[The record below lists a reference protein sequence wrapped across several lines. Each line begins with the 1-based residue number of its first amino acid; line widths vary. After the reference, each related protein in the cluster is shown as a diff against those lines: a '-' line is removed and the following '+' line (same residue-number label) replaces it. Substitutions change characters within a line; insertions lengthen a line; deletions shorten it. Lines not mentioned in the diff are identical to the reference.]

1 MCDDAV
7 IIRALAVLSARFRQR
22 DVFASPDSVKDFLR
36 LQGSIAE
43 GQTSANRSLTRRVER
58 GGIDLVVYF
67 SY

>member
-1 MCDDAV
+1 
-7 IIRALAVLSARFRQR
+7 LFLRFRQLFGTR
-22 DVFASPDSVKDFLR
+22 DASQLQLEYQLSDILR

-43 GQTSANRSLTRRVER
+43 GQTSAQRSLTQRVER